1 MPMSMTLMM
10 MRMSM
15 TMMMM
20 TEFKGPGNT
29 QTQLYF
35 CIQHFFII
43 FPGPI
48 SLAGRLGR
56 EGAFNMVATHKGPR
70 AAYLVSAEGHFFPR
84 GRNTSPPKLGRIF
97 PRAVTYFSAP
107 RSRIFSPPAGI
118 FFDPPGPP
126 SPKYFFIFFGGCARV
141 LGRSTHN

>member
-1 MPMSMTLMM
+1 MSMSMSMTLMM

-70 AAYLVSAEGHFFPR
+70 AAYLVSAEGHFFPW
-84 GRNTSPPKLGRIF
+84 GRNTSPQGSGVFF
-97 PRAVTYFSAP
+97 PRVVKYLFSAP
-107 RSRIFSPPAGI
+107 LAYFLAPRRHIF
-118 FFDPPGPP
+118 
-126 SPKYFFIFFGGCARV
+126 
-141 LGRSTHN
+141 

>member
-1 MPMSMTLMM
+1 MSMSMSMTLMM

-15 TMMMM
+15 TMMM

-70 AAYLVSAEGHFFPR
+70 AAYFVSAEGAFFPL
-84 GRNTSPPKLGRIF
+84 GPKYIPPRLGRIF
-97 PRAVTYFSAP
+97 SPGGEICFQRPARVFSRPPPAYFLTLP
-107 RSRIFSPPAGI
+107 GHRRRNIFS
-118 FFDPPGPP
+118 
-126 SPKYFFIFFGGCARV
+126 YFLVFAREF
-141 LGRSTHN
+141 